1 MNLEFGN
8 TKYLFLLLI
17 LPIILFLS
25 FSFLKWKKRT
35 KNTFAEKRFHDLIFS
50 REENFPKF
58 VPFLLILAVSFLVL
72 AMTDL
77 ISTEK
82 EKIQVRVVTPE
93 RLAQGL
99 RAQKPDRLAS

>member
-8 TKYLFLLLI
+8 TKYLFFLLI

-25 FSFLKWKKRT
+25 FSFLKWKNRT

-82 EKIQVRVVTPE
+82 EKIQVT
-93 RLAQGL
+93 
-99 RAQKPDRLAS
+99 QKYIGK